1 MKKKNRVHRQVLA
14 LVLCLALVF
23 QTVVQASAS
32 IADTLNNSLQQNQ
45 SILQQLKNMYGSN
58 LTKSDVES
66 ELKNM
71 GLLGDDGSLSVTQNI
86 MVDGTPMTLEQV
98 KAMIEKPGTDLSKTV
113 SVDGTKVTL
122 QNLQTMI
129 KIEDELK
136 RLKETYLSGAVPFD
150 DQREK
155 SYASLQTQLQST
167 GLNLGQLLSDSVTAI
182 NPNVRI
188 KLSFTGGYLPALQ
201 AQLVDASGA
210 SLSGG
215 LNYDVSFTYRV
226 LPGSFQDITDTGEK
240 TMTISKGSTS
250 ASISDDIFE
259 ESHWLSDH
267 SYGWQSWFLEAYNPQ
282 NTLFYQD
289 STHTSQRSVTLTE
302 TNKRSQ
308 GKQQSDGGYLW
319 TMSASYAMSGINEI
333 TPGLSN
339 PVIPL
344 SSGTDYNNLADAA
357 KDIFGNMD
365 NAWFQIEATLNLISR
380 QNIATIMTAKP
391 DLKAGTYSSPQNIS
405 NISYWNGSSYSSSDP
420 GSRTYNVHSFYD
432 GTFHMDTSVKARTGG
447 AVPTMLAFAPV
458 SGMSVT
464 YNPSLDPG
472 NNNGVGAN
480 SESYV
485 YSIYDNQPPTVSAV
499 SAPAGTYT
507 SGMQVP
513 ITVKFSEPVMGSP
526 KLTMKDGTVLSPVET
541 DLKGFYRSYLYTV
554 PASPDVSLMYQ
565 GVTEITDLSD
575 NPGSYSPGGGNGETI
590 SGVAMEM
597 DKLLAFGGLSVTN
610 TPAGGTFP
618 YNGTIE
624 VTLTPNTAYSNW
636 MNDEAGSSGR
646 LTSVCVMANG
656 KAYQLSSTD
665 ANGTAYK
672 ATIDAANYM
681 SASQTTLSIDLYS
694 GGTYENGTFTGGS
707 AVFGQHAQATVAPIV
722 PVTGITIH
730 EPTNHTIYTTG
741 TDAVQLTA
749 DMTPVNATFKQIEW
763 SSSDAGVATI
773 DAGTGV
779 IAPVQPGTVTFTATA
794 HNNGVTG
801 VDAVTQTSS
810 TFTVSNDG
818 IPAIVFP
825 GGANIFYTKKN
836 DSARIFWGQNLIGR
850 SGGGT
855 PTFTVAVY
863 AGKFSTPADIAG
875 IPVYSGSVSNQSACT
890 IPENVFSQVSSVDAN
905 QNITPGY
912 TVEIS
917 APNPDDGTKTLSAV
931 GYVIVYPQ
939 PVKATLNTLTKYSIT
954 DDAGAQNIGWKIQN
968 LESGDDISL
977 QILKNGTAVD
987 TSGMN
992 KQAEGSFSLP
1002 IQPVADGQL
1011 KDVYTVFL
1019 KAKNSIDSS
1028 WSMDSFVL
1036 NVYKHDALKLELDGS
1051 DAADGSSVTLDNEPQ
1066 ISSLYQSQGSQ
1077 GLLNLN
1083 RAIDLKKML
1092 SINFSQFSWGN
1103 VQDRILW
1110 KSSDSKVTSV
1120 NYRQGS
1126 LYEDIQKFNYSTYSP
1141 ATTFMMVGNS
1151 DGTAQV
1157 TATHAATGMK
1167 QTLNVDVKTLKN
1179 KLFLF
1184 HFYPQTQTTVS
1195 YVSGSGKPR
1204 TLTSDGSGQ
1213 LAVYEPDGISG
1224 DVSLKSQ
1231 SGQDTYLG
1239 TIFHDSLLS
1248 SEGDAGTYD
1257 RYPVNLFQLR
1267 PVTTLDLY
1275 FKGSDG
1281 NPYTGT
1287 VTYGGAVYKNDVE
1300 CTKTEVKNQQVNL
1313 GSDGHFQLH
1322 FDSTQFAT
1330 GNGQLLQAADKIK
1343 FIYEVRFTNDDYYP
1357 QLITV
1362 DGSVSPDQVVK
1373 FGDSVIGLKA
1383 VPSDSEKNKPFVV
1396 SQKLDYHM
1404 LSGRLLDVTNFS
1416 GSIGPGNM
1424 YPSVDLI
1431 STEAWWGNSNPA
1443 ENKNY
1448 GMEIQDE
1455 FNGALPVQKVKTL
1468 NYPFADMAFTQN
1480 ITTLDPGTLNLEIG
1494 HAKGAATALILPDG
1508 TLYSRVQ
1515 SPFTFTNMVG
1525 APDADSKDS
1534 GVANAFSDM
1543 KKDGNLNMDVKS
1555 ATGSLT
1561 GQIKGSDQTLGML
1574 MQFMDGQSVGS
1585 NTLNLLVTAT
1595 EDPLVFKGLITVS
1608 QGYGEDTSIQIGGAD
1623 EDLSFPGASDILEGA
1638 KKKDDI
1644 KSQLAG
1650 ETKLAA
1656 SGGLEYGLSIA
1667 GYYEVEVRY
1676 DPSAG
1681 KWKMTTTGGGFDLG
1695 AMIGYS
1701 QNFNIEVEGIPLT
1714 AEFGLGAKLNL
1725 AFRAVRPTGTGL
1737 EAVQAAYVNDFF
1749 NSLQINMYVSAFG
1762 GLGFDYEIVALKIG
1776 IFGQIDLGL
1785 NNESLIRNYKTE
1797 DQKLD
1802 ALSMS
1807 LYGTAGIKFVA
1818 KFLFVSYS
1826 AVLASFTYGGN
1837 LFTKDLQG
1845 IDAHDKISDWK
1856 SDQTIP
1862 LPDDPEQGFSYGF
1875 LGGSVSGNLSSS
1887 SLKSSFARASLP
1899 SSSGLSTVS
1908 SSVSLEKRDYLN
1920 QAARRW
1926 NSGTLMRSLLASA
1939 DSLTSIQS
1947 NAYPYANPVVTRDGK
1962 VLAYLSDGGSTNVN
1976 DTRASWAT
1984 GSGNGA
1990 YTDRKALSADGSA
2003 GPDSSLAL
2011 DGTSSFAA
2019 AAWTRQQT
2027 KVDTAAGGT
2036 VSSADVS
2043 AMTNSTK
2050 IMAGIYDGSSWT
2062 TTSLTDAG
2070 GDNLTADLAPVV
2082 AASNGHAIVAWRSA
2096 SGSGSDNGSLEY
2108 ADVSDRI
2115 LYKTYS
2121 GGVWSDAKVL
2131 YNGSQGGVK
2140 GLQAAMLGD
2149 GTAGMAY
2156 TVNCGSDASG
2166 TSGWETFSA
2175 VVAPDGTLKTNVRLT
2190 NDGNTDENPQIAV
2203 VNFGTDADP
2212 DRKFVLGWHTVV
2224 KSADSETQAETTSN
2238 DILLAAVNSDGTPCA
2253 DFPDSLSSI
2262 GDSTQVANVGSFRF
2276 ARGDDLKLDDLSLI
2290 WVEPSTAGGT
2300 DYSGGL
2306 NAQAGNKDNLKA
2318 VKFYHDS
2325 TAAVRLTGELSMAEM
2340 QDYTVIDQF
2349 DSYYDAS
2356 AAQVHTVMLTSCYD
2370 PSVGQTSTVYT
2381 TDNRQVITVSP
2392 ICAIQAASSAF
2403 TNSIDVLDV
2412 KVNYSELKCGLST
2425 AIPFTVQNNG
2435 ILPVDS
2441 VTVTVDGTQQTFD
2454 HLDLLPNQKQT
2465 LSYDYDVPDA
2475 SVGIHDV
2482 DYTVSAAFTD
2492 HSVSSKTG
2500 TLNLDLPDTG
2510 IAKVELVGDEPGKR
2524 TVQATLQNLSDV
2536 PIKSSGDRKVYVAFY
2551 TDPGCN
2557 ENNEDG
2563 TPNGTLVEKKQIT
2576 GSDLDLLNQSALT
2589 MRFTYNVPQ
2598 DGIPSGGVRL
2608 YGRIWVE
2615 EKQPDDSYDG
2625 LVEYDTSNNT
2635 KNILIPNPVEANNGQ
2650 QFRVTVEQD
2659 NSAGTAVADLTIK
2672 NLSMEPSSNGN
2683 VVAQLLDAAGN
2694 VIETKLLA
2702 DSDADLISL
2711 GGEETAQGQIRFS
2724 QTGARVIARYFTAD
2738 TSSGGISSIT
2748 AQGINMV
2755 FDSGN
2760 HSYSVDAVNL
2770 SSTSIMAAAASP
2782 GVYVTIKDSGGS
2794 TVLAQGLGAVSY
2806 ALRLSPDTTQTFR
2819 ISSQAAPVADSNVK
2833 MMARSLAESPPDSS
2847 NTYLVTIHSTAQ
2859 QMPGGTVSLAVV
2871 GKNAS
2876 GQTRVQ
2882 VQAAGISGFSPSQWQ
2897 YTTNGGK
2904 TWTPL
2909 GAWDSSG
2916 SNEFLL
2922 DKGEY
2927 SAVQAR
2933 VFDTAGMSMT
2943 SGTISVSS
2951 QGKIL
2956 QNIETPAAVTG
2967 LANGAA
2973 KTALGLN
2980 LPGSIVIHTDCG
2992 SENAT
2997 VSWNVDACSYQP
3009 SSALAQSFTVS
3020 GTVFLPSGV
3029 YNPNHVS
3036 LAVGIPVTVP
3046 GKGSS
3051 PSDGS
3056 GSHHSSNPGK
3066 AQQAGSAA
3074 RSYISDTTRDLAVNG
3089 TYQFR
3094 ITSTDGSAPS
3104 FVLGTPGVFSV
3115 QMVKGTG
3122 NDYFFRVTAV
3132 GRPGDRTGVYVNGG
3146 PRLLI
3151 LTVGTEQA
3159 YAEAV
3164 SDTTGVFDVQS
3175 EKEYQFKII
3184 SNRKP
3189 VFIPGSSSFRCV
3201 AIRQVGNAWYFK
3213 FMAVGRRGDGCGFY
3227 LNGGKKPVAVANI
3240 R

>member
-1 MKKKNRVHRQVLA
+1 MKKRNRIHNQVLA
-14 LVLCLALVF
+14 LILCLALVF

-32 IADTLNNSLQQNQ
+32 IADTLHNSLQQNQ
-45 SILQQLKNMYGSN
+45 SLLQQLKGMYGSG
-58 LTKSDVES
+58 LTQTDVEK

-71 GLLGDDGSLSVTQNI
+71 GLLGDDGNLTVTQNI

-122 QNLQTMI
+122 ANLQTMI

-136 RLKETYLSGAVPFD
+136 RLKETYLTGTVPFD
-150 DQREK
+150 DQRKK
-155 SYASLQTQLQST
+155 SYATLQTQLQST
-167 GLNLGQLLSDSVTAI
+167 GLNLGQLLSSSEMVI
-182 NPNVRI
+182 NQSIRI
-188 KLSFTGGYLPALQ
+188 KVTWDGSNLMAKLVDTSGYDAPAL
-201 AQLVDASGA
+201 S
-210 SLSGG
+210 
-215 LNYDVSFTYRV
+215 YDVSFRYRA
-226 LPGSFQDITDTGEK
+226 LPGSLRTVADTSEK
-240 TMTISKGSTS
+240 TMTIAAGSTS
-250 ASISDDIFE
+250 ASVHYNFYDATGVHCSGTMA
-259 ESHWLSDH
+259 WLL
-267 SYGWQSWFLEAYNPQ
+267 QLYNPQ
-282 NTLFYQD
+282 NALFYTDASHANLRAVNFPVLREHASYTWTTTATYDTD
-289 STHTSQRSVTLTE
+289 STTLT
-302 TNKRSQ
+302 
-308 GKQQSDGGYLW
+308 
-319 TMSASYAMSGINEI
+319 ASE
-333 TPGLSN
+333 GLPN
-339 PVIPL
+339 PVVPVGFL
-344 SSGTDYNNLADAA
+344 VSDEDNMKAA
-357 KDIFGNMD
+357 ATDIFGSPN
-365 NAWFQIEATLNLISR
+365 NAWYKVQLSMYLASMCSTS
-380 QNIATIMTAKP
+380 TTMTAKP
-391 DLKAGTYSSPQNIS
+391 LLKAGTYDAPQDIPNV
-405 NISYWNGSSYSSSDP
+405 SYWNGSSFVSFDSLSQQQYS
-420 GSRTYNVHSFYD
+420 VHGV
-432 GTFHMDTSVKARTGG
+432 GTSGADDT
-447 AVPTMLAFAPV
+447 AVQAIVSKDLPTLLGFSPV
-458 SGMSVT
+458 SGTSVT
-464 YNPSLDPG
+464 YSPSIPDTVSG
-472 NNNGVGAN
+472 HQNGVGYYSITN
-480 SESYV
+480 NI
-485 YSIYDNQPPTVSAV
+485 SIYDTQAPSVTAV
-499 SAPAGTYT
+499 TAPGGTYT
-507 SGMQVP
+507 SGMQIP
-513 ITVKFSEPVMGSP
+513 ITVQFSEPVTGSP
-526 KLTMKDGTVLSPVET
+526 TLTMKDGTVLSPVEDT
-541 DLKGFYRSYLYTV
+541 AMKYNFRTYLYTV
-554 PASPDVSLMYQ
+554 PASPDVSLMYKS
-565 GVTEITDLSD
+565 VEEIKDLSS
-575 NPGSYSPGGGNGETI
+575 NTGSYSPYSGNGETI
-590 SGVAMEM
+590 TGVTMAM

-610 TPAGGTFP
+610 TPYDGTFP

-624 VTLTPNTAYSNW
+624 VTLTPNTAYSKW
-636 MNDEAGSSGR
+636 LDDEAGNNSGR
-646 LTSVCVMANG
+646 LTGVCVMANG
-656 KAYQLSSTD
+656 KAYQMQTD
-665 ANGTAYK
+665 DNGQTYTAQIN
-672 ATIDAANYM
+672 AENYI
-681 SASQTTLSIDLYS
+681 SPSQTTLSIDLYS
-694 GGTYENGTFTGGS
+694 GGTYANGTFTGGS
-707 AVFGQHAQATVAPIV
+707 AVFGQHAQTTVAPIV
-722 PVTGITIH
+722 PVTDITIH
-730 EPTNHTIYTTG
+730 EPTNHTIYMTG
-741 TDAVQLTA
+741 TQAVRLTA
-749 DMTPVNATFKQIEW
+749 DATPADATFGQIEW
-763 SSSDAGVATI
+763 SSNNTDVATV
-773 DAGTGV
+773 DASTGV
-779 IAPVQPGTVTFTATA
+779 ITPVQPGTVTFTATA

-801 VDAVTQTSS
+801 AVTQTSS
-810 TFTVSNDG
+810 TFTVSGDG

-825 GGANIFYTKKN
+825 DGANTFYTKKN
-836 DSARIFWGQNLIGR
+836 ESARVFWGQNLIGR
-850 SGGGT
+850 SAGGT

-863 AGKFSTPADIAG
+863 AGKFPTPDSITG
-875 IPVYSGSVSNQSACT
+875 TPIYSGSVSNQNNCT
-890 IPENVFSQVSSVDAN
+890 IPENVFSQVSSVDTN
-905 QNITPGY
+905 QNITPNY
-912 TVEIS
+912 TVEVS

-939 PVKATLNTLTKYSIT
+939 PVKATLNTLAKYSIT
-954 DDAGAQNIGWKIQN
+954 DDAGVQNIGWKIQN
-968 LESGDDISL
+968 MESSSDISL
-977 QILKNGTAVD
+977 QILKNGVAVD

-1011 KDVYTVFL
+1011 KDVYTVIL
-1019 KAKNSIDSS
+1019 KARNPTDSS

-1051 DAADGSSVTLDNEPQ
+1051 VAADGSSVTLDNEPQ
-1066 ISSLYQSQGSQ
+1066 ISSLYKSQGSQ

-1092 SINFSQFSWGN
+1092 SINFGQFSWGN
-1103 VQDRILW
+1103 VLDRILW
-1110 KSSDSKVTSV
+1110 KSGNSKAASV

-1126 LYEDIQKFNYSTYSP
+1126 LYEDIEKFDYSTYSP
-1141 ATTFMMVGNS
+1141 ATTFMLAGNS
-1151 DGTAQV
+1151 DGTTQI

-1167 QTLNVDVKTLKN
+1167 QTLNVTVKTLKN

-1184 HFYPQTQTTVS
+1184 HFYPQAVTTVS
-1195 YVSGSGKPR
+1195 YVSGSGQTR
-1204 TLTSDGSGQ
+1204 SLTSDSSGQ
-1213 LAVYEPDGISG
+1213 LAVYEPDGIGG
-1224 DVSLKSQ
+1224 DISLKSQ

-1239 TIFHDSLLS
+1239 TIFHDNLVS
-1248 SEGDAGTYD
+1248 SEGNAGSYD
-1257 RYPVNLFQLR
+1257 LYPVNSFQLR

-1275 FKGSDG
+1275 FKGGDG

-1287 VTYGGAVYKNDVE
+1287 VTYSGAVYKNDTE
-1300 CTKTEVKNQQVNL
+1300 CTMTEVKNRQVTL
-1313 GSDGHFQLH
+1313 ESSGHFQLH

-1330 GNGQLLQAADKIK
+1330 NGSQQLNAADKIK
-1343 FIYEVRFTNDDYYP
+1343 FIYEVKFANDEYYP

-1362 DGSVSPDQVVK
+1362 DGNISPDQAVK
-1373 FGDSVIGLKA
+1373 FGDSVVSLTA
-1383 VPSDSEKNKPFVV
+1383 VPSAADKNKPFVV
-1396 SQKLDYHM
+1396 SQKLDYHL
-1404 LSGRLLDVTNFS
+1404 LSGRLLDVTNFT
-1416 GSIGPGNM
+1416 GSVGPGNM

-1455 FNGALPVQKVKTL
+1455 FSGVLPVQKVKTL
-1468 NYPFADMAFTQN
+1468 NYPFAGMAFTQN
-1480 ITTLDPGTLNLEIG
+1480 ITTLDPSTLNLEIG
-1494 HAKGAATALILPDG
+1494 HAKGAAAALILPDG

-1525 APDADSKDS
+1525 APNADDKDS
-1534 GVANAFSDM
+1534 GINNAFSDM

-1555 ATGSLT
+1555 ATGNLT
-1561 GQIKGSDQTLGML
+1561 GQISGSDQTLGML

-1623 EDLSFPGASDILEGA
+1623 DGLSLPGASDIIEGA

-1656 SGGLEYGLSIA
+1656 SGGLEYGLSVA

-1725 AFRAVRPTGTGL
+1725 AFRAVRPTDTGL
-1737 EAVQAAYVNDFF
+1737 ESVQAAYVNDFF

-1785 NNESLIRNYKTE
+1785 NNETLIRNYKTE

-1837 LFTKDLQG
+1837 LFTKDLLG
-1845 IDAHDKISDWK
+1845 TDAHDKISDWK

-1875 LGGSVSGNLSSS
+1875 LGGSAAGNLFASK
-1887 SLKSSFARASLP
+1887 LNSSFAKTSLA

-1908 SSVSLEKRDYLN
+1908 GSVTMEKRDYLN
-1920 QAARRW
+1920 QAARSW
-1926 NSGTLMRSLLASA
+1926 NSGTMMRSLLASA
-1939 DSLTSIQS
+1939 NSLTNIQS

-1962 VLAYLSDGGSTNVN
+1962 VLAYLSDGGSADVN

-1984 GSGNGA
+1984 GSGTGA
-1990 YTDRKALSADGSA
+1990 YTDRGVLSVGGSA

-2027 KVDTAAGGT
+2027 KVNAAAGGT
-2036 VSSADVS
+2036 VSSTDVS

-2062 TTSLTDAG
+2062 VTDLTDAG

-2082 AASNGHAIVAWRSA
+2082 AASNGHAIAAWRSV
-2096 SGSGSDNGSLEY
+2096 SGTGSDTGSLEY

-2140 GLQAAMLGD
+2140 GLQAAMLDD
-2149 GTAGMAY
+2149 GTAGLAY
-2156 TVNCGSDASG
+2156 TVNCGSSASD
-2166 TSGWETFSA
+2166 TSAWETFSA
-2175 VVAPDGTLKTNVRLT
+2175 AVAPDGTLKTNVRLT
-2190 NDGNTDENPQIAV
+2190 NDGNTDENPQIAA

-2212 DRKFVLGWHTVV
+2212 DRKFVIGWHTVV
-2224 KSADSETQAETTSN
+2224 KSVDSETQKETTSN
-2238 DILLAAVNSDGTPCA
+2238 DILLAAVNSDGTPYA

-2276 ARGDDLKLDDLSLI
+2276 ARGDDLKLGDLSLI

-2300 DYSGGL
+2300 GYSGGL
-2306 NAQAGNKDNLKA
+2306 TAQAGNKDSLKA
-2318 VKFYHDS
+2318 VKFYHD
-2325 TAAVRLTGELSMAEM
+2325 TAGTVRLTGELSLAEM

-2356 AAQVHTVMLTSCYD
+2356 AAQVRTVMLTSCYD
-2370 PSVGQTSTVYT
+2370 PSVGQTNTVYT
-2381 TDNRQVITVSP
+2381 TDNRPVTTVSP
-2392 ICAIQAASSAF
+2392 ICAMQAVSGTF

-2412 KVNYSELKCGLST
+2412 KVNYSELKCGLRT
-2425 AIPFTVQNNG
+2425 AIPFTVQNTG

-2441 VTVTVDGTQQTFD
+2441 VTITVDGTQRTFS
-2454 HLDLLPNQKQT
+2454 HLNLLPNEKQT

-2482 DYTVSAAFTD
+2482 NYTVSAAFTD
-2492 HSVSSKTG
+2492 HSASSKTG

-2510 IAKVELVGDEPGKR
+2510 ISKVELVGDEPGMR

-2536 PIKSSGDRKVYVAFY
+2536 PIKDSGDRKVYVAFY

-2589 MRFTYNVPQ
+2589 MRFTYSVPQ

-2615 EKQPDDSYDG
+2615 ENQIDGSYDQ
-2625 LVEYDTSNNT
+2625 LVEYNTSNNT

-2650 QFRVTVEQD
+2650 QFHVTVKQD
-2659 NSAGTAVADLTIK
+2659 NSTGAAVADLTVK
-2672 NLSMEPSSNGN
+2672 NLSMEPAFNGN
-2683 VVAQLLDAAGN
+2683 VVAQLLDTAGN

-2702 DSDADLISL
+2702 NSDAELISL
-2711 GGEETAQGQIRFS
+2711 GGEKTAQGQIHFS
-2724 QTGARVIARYFTAD
+2724 QTGARVIARYFAAD
-2738 TSSGGISSIT
+2738 TSPGGISSIT
-2748 AQGINMV
+2748 AQGISMV
-2755 FDSGN
+2755 FDSGT
-2760 HSYSVDAVNL
+2760 HSYAVDAVNL
-2770 SSTSIMAAAASP
+2770 SSTAVMAAASNP
-2782 GVYVTIKDSGGS
+2782 GTYVTIKDSGGDN
-2794 TVLAQGLGAVSY
+2794 VLAQGLGAVSY
-2806 ALRLSPDTTQTFR
+2806 ALKLSPGETQTLQ
-2819 ISSQAAPVADSNVK
+2819 ISSQTAPVADSNVK
-2833 MMARSLAESPPDSS
+2833 TMARLFAASSPPAISDTYIITVHSKTQQVTAGTIS
-2847 NTYLVTIHSTAQ
+2847 LNTA
-2859 QMPGGTVSLAVV
+2859 
-2871 GKNAS
+2871 GKNEAGQMRVNVQAS
-2876 GQTRVQ
+2876 GL
-2882 VQAAGISGFSPSQWQ
+2882 SGFSPSQWQ
-2897 YTTNGGK
+2897 YTTNGGT

-2909 GAWDSSG
+2909 EPWDSGG
-2916 SNEFLL
+2916 SNGFLL

-2927 SAVQAR
+2927 NAVQAR
-2933 VFDTAGMSMT
+2933 VFDASGMSIM
-2943 SGTISVSS
+2943 SNTISVSS

-2956 QNIETPAAVTG
+2956 QSIETPAAVTG

-2980 LPGSIVIHTDCG
+2980 LPGSVTIRTDCG
-2992 SENAT
+2992 TESAT
-2997 VSWNVDACSYQP
+2997 VAWNVDACSYQP
-3009 SSALAQSFTVS
+3009 SSASSQNFTVS
-3020 GTVFLPSGV
+3020 GTIFLPSGV

-3036 LAVGIPVTVP
+3036 LAVGIPVTVR
-3046 GKGSS
+3046 GKSS
-3051 PSDGS
+3051 PSSGGS
-3056 GSHHSSNPGK
+3056 GSSDKQSSAPGR
-3066 AQQAGSAA
+3066 AQQPGN
-3074 RSYISDTTRDLAVNG
+3074 YVSDTTGDLSVNG

-3094 ITSTDGSAPS
+3094 ITSTDGGVPS
-3104 FVLGTPGVFSV
+3104 FVLGTSGVFSV
-3115 QMVKGTG
+3115 QMVKGNG
-3122 NDYFFRVTAV
+3122 NDYFFKVTAV

-3151 LTVGTEQA
+3151 LTVGASET
-3159 YAEAV
+3159 YAGAV

-3175 EKEYQFKII
+3175 GKEYQFKVVSDRRPIL
-3184 SNRKP
+3184 
-3189 VFIPGSSSFRCV
+3189 VPGSSSFRCV
-3201 AIRQVGNAWYFK
+3201 RIRQVGNAWYFEFAAAGLPGK
-3213 FMAVGRRGDGCGFY
+3213 GCGFY
-3227 LNGGKKPVAVANI
+3227 LNGGKNPVAIANI